1 MNSEKKHTG
10 IVYLVG
16 AGPGDPNLITLKG
29 LNCIGKAGV
38 LVYDRLVAPRLLQHA
53 SKNAELIYVGK
64 LPDRHTMQQED
75 INKLLVDKARE
86 GHTVTRLKGGDPF
99 VFGRGGEEAAVL
111 AEHNIPFEI
120 IPGITSAV
128 AVPAYAG
135 IPVTHRGLASGFT
148 VVTGHEDPHKDGSD
162 LDWQAL
168 AKNPGTNI
176 FLMGMGNLPL
186 ITKRL
191 LAEGMNPATPFALIH
206 RGTEAGQRTL
216 VGTLNDIAA
225 KAKEAEFKHPA
236 IIVSGDVVNMR
247 EQLQWFEGK
256 PLFGRRIVVSRAR
269 EQASV
274 FAEKLE
280 ELGAET
286 IEFPV
291 IKIAPPLDYGPLD
304 RALGRLESYRWVI
317 FTSENGVKSF
327 FKRLA
332 EKGKDIRD
340 LKGVAICAIGP
351 KTKET
356 LEERGLRVD
365 YVPSEYRAEAV
376 VEQLQ
381 GKVSAGDEVLLPRA
395 DIARAV
401 LPEALEKMGARVDNV
416 HAYRTVRGDG
426 DAPLLR
432 EQLEAGQI
440 DMITF
445 TSSSTVRN
453 LLAMLTDQAAEE
465 NGSSPGIVK
474 SSVSKPSN
482 PDPAL
487 LTLLENVDLAA
498 IGPIT
503 AATVRESGLKV
514 KVEAEEYTIDGLIK
528 VIRAYYTRRQK

>member
-168 AKNPGTNI
+168 AKNPGTNV

-340 LKGVAICAIGP
+340 LKGAAICAIGP

-528 VIRAYYTRRQK
+528 VIRAYYTRRQT